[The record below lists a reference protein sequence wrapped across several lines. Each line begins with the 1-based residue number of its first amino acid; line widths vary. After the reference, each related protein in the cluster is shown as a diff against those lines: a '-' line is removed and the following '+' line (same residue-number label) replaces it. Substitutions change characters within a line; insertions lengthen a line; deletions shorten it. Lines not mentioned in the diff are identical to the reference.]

1 MPCLPGQC
9 CISTNCFR
17 HFLQHGNICKC
28 FLQKRAKFN
37 SKCAGL
43 FWHNWSAASKQSRF
57 GTHFFHLLNS
67 KFPTCKPREL
77 SLTGV
82 ASYCGPVRLLPA
94 DWKFKGDSKFIFQ
107 RRMVTEKMQTYTSPL
122 LSVFSRYQNFT
133 WLSIFHNVPVQNRH
147 KIALAKTT
155 SNCIHD
161 DLI

>member
-107 RRMVTEKMQTYTSPL
+107 RRMVTEKMQRLPCLVSFLDTKTL
-122 LSVFSRYQNFT
+122 LGFLY
-133 WLSIFHNVPVQNRH
+133 SIMFPF
-147 KIALAKTT
+147 KTDT
-155 SNCIHD
+155 K
-161 DLI
+161 